1 MLSVIIILNF
11 YPVSRDMDILET
23 GLSLLGLYFVVGL
36 LFGLLFAFLG
46 GAKRID
52 PGAVEGSWGFRVLLI
67 PGCMI
72 FWPYLLF
79 RWLKGSAPPVE
90 CSRHR

>member
-1 MLSVIIILNF
+1 MV
-11 YPVSRDMDILET
+11 ET
-23 GLSLLGLYFVVGL
+23 GLSLLGLYLALGFV
-36 LFGLLFAFLG
+36 FGLFFAFFG
-46 GAKRID
+46 GARRID
-52 PGAVEGSWGFRVLLI
+52 PAAMEGSWGLWIILI

-79 RWLKGSAPPVE
+79 RWIRGSTPPVE

>member
-1 MLSVIIILNF
+1 MIAI
-11 YPVSRDMDILET
+11 
-23 GLSLLGLYFVVGL
+23 GLSLLGFYLALGFI
-36 LFGLLFAFLG
+36 FGLLFAFLG

-52 PGAVEGSWGFRVLLI
+52 PGAVEGSWGFKVLLI

-79 RWLKGSAPPVE
+79 RWIKSSAPPVE